1 MTGALFAQNLGAT
14 SGNGQW
20 LVCCPAHE
28 DSTPSLSVKQGRDKI
43 LLHCKA
49 GCTWREILDAM
60 GLDASDLFSD
70 APGKTFTFNAERSM
84 WAKIKSKHDKMMQ
97 AERFWESSGYLND

>member
-49 GCTWREILDAM
+49 GCNWREILDAM

-97 AERFWESSGYLND
+97 AERFWEASGYLL